1 MEKKSKSF
9 LEINYVQSFK
19 TESSINYKIL
29 KQSCKRDFEV
39 KNNEDIFFISGEG
52 KDKIVIN
59 NEESFNN
66 FIKNNKANGI
76 KLFMH
81 KFVLSGKKI
90 ESKKTLMNEI
100 DELKKDIKNLENIK
114 NSMRDDFSF
123 VEKELQKK
131 TNELNNSVII
141 EMNKL
146 KNIEDSINNKIKI
159 ADEKKQEEEK
169 LSEKLNE
176 QKNKLKEINEEVEK
190 NKKIKEENKEKEKEY
205 YKLINDIKNLQLVKK
220 EEKEK
225 YEKIKKENKELE
237 EHLLILQ
244 NKIKGNEIINVN
256 IETLKKIV
264 NKEKEYDIRINEM
277 KKKYEENLKTKFSSY
292 MKNIEEDLIDK
303 LTKKYEEKNQE
314 YFNELKGKEKEIE
327 KTHKKIKEVL
337 EENKEES
344 KELNTILSSNIY
356 CHGIKCNECGNEII
370 GIRYKCS
377 KCKEYNLCE
386 KCELKNF
393 INKKHLDLFYKIRK
407 SKPKKI
413 INFNDI
419 K

>member
-1 MEKKSKSF
+1 MEKKSESL
-9 LEINYVQSFK
+9 LEINYVQSFR
-19 TESSINYKIL
+19 TVSSVNYKFV

-39 KNNEDIFFISGEG
+39 KNNEDIFFIFGEG
-52 KDKIVIN
+52 KDKIVIDK
-59 NEESFNN
+59 EDSFNN
-66 FIKNNKANGI
+66 FINNNKANEI
-76 KLFMH
+76 KLFMY
-81 KFVLSGKKI
+81 KFILPGKKV
-90 ESKKTLMNEI
+90 ERKKTLMNEI
-100 DELKKDIKNLENIK
+100 DELKKEIKNLENRK
-114 NSMRDDFSF
+114 NLMREDFSF
-123 VEKELQKK
+123 LEKELQKK
-131 TNELNNSVII
+131 NNELNNSVMI

-169 LSEKLNE
+169 LSEKLNV
-176 QKNKLKEINEEVEK
+176 QRNKLKEINEELEK
-190 NKKIKEENKEKEKEY
+190 NKKIKEENNEKEKEL
-205 YKLINDIKNLQLVKK
+205 YKLRNDIKNLQLVKK
-220 EEKEK
+220 EEEEK
-225 YEKIKKENKELE
+225 YEKVKKENEKLG

-277 KKKYEENLKTKFSSY
+277 KKKYEENLKKEFSSY
-292 MKNIEEDLIDK
+292 MKKIEENLIDK
-303 LTKKYEEKNQE
+303 LTQEYEKKNNE
-314 YFNELKGKEKEIE
+314 YFNELKEKEKEIE

-386 KCELKNF
+386 KCELKNY
-393 INKKHLDLFYKIRK
+393 INKKHLHTFEKV
-407 SKPKKI
+407 
-413 INFNDI
+413 NN
-419 K
+419 